1 MQGVAVVA
9 WTEAPP
15 RAPRLLDDGTREN
28 LRVGMPDAIIKRLE
42 SSPTR
47 LSPLRIRAQPA
58 RPTGV
63 RIRNAPKAR
72 DTPEDAWL
80 AAEVSVFTQLV
91 NALEDTEEGEPR
103 SARSA
108 QIEI

>member
-1 MQGVAVVA
+1 
-9 WTEAPP
+9 
-15 RAPRLLDDGTREN
+15 
-28 LRVGMPDAIIKRLE
+28 MPDAIIKRLE

-47 LSPLRIRAQPA
+47 LSPLRIRAQPT

-91 NALEDTEEGEPR
+91 NALEDAEEGEPTVW
-103 SARSA
+103 SARRVARTPLDTSA
-108 QIEI
+108 HRCDYPAPLPYAPPSPRPGDR